1 VFRVGVG
8 RDLRAGEAVAVHDL
22 ALELL
27 DEAPGVEWEF
37 LPEHTPE
44 LSSAAVADFDAIMIW
59 EPGGVT
65 AATLAGADRLR
76 LIARFGMGLDAIDLA
91 ACAARGVMVSV
102 APDSVSTSVPT
113 AAMALLLALAHR
125 IPEKDRL
132 VREGRWDERID
143 YVGRGTFGRT
153 LGVIGIG
160 NVGSAVLRMAVPF
173 GLRLLSFDPH
183 AHSHPHQVPAGV
195 EEVDLATLLGRSDF
209 VLVACP
215 LTVRTRGLIDAEA
228 LATMAP
234 HAYLV
239 NIARGPIVD
248 DIAVAAAIRAGRL
261 AGAAL
266 DVFDPE
272 PIAAGHPL
280 LDLPQTILT
289 PHAAAYTSAS
299 LRRLGATACGAVLA
313 VARGEEPAHLVGA
326 DSRPRPG

>member
-8 RDLRAGEAVAVHDL
+8 RDLRAGEQTAVHDL
-22 ALELL
+22 ALDLL
-27 DEAPGVEWEF
+27 DEAPDVEWEF
-37 LPEHTPE
+37 LAEHTPE
-44 LSSAAVADFDAIMIW
+44 LSPATVAGFDAIMIW

-91 ACAARGVMVSV
+91 ACAAREVMVSV

-132 VREGRWDERID
+132 VREGRWDERFD
-143 YVGRGTFGRT
+143 RVGRGTFGRT
-153 LGVIGIG
+153 LGVIGAG

-173 GLRLLSFDPH
+173 GLQLLSFDPH
-183 AHSHPHQVPAGV
+183 AHSHLHQVPAGV
-195 EEVDLATLLGRSDF
+195 EEVDLATLLGRCDF

-215 LTVRTRGLIDAEA
+215 LTAGTRGLIDREA
-228 LATMAP
+228 LSLMAP

-239 NIARGPIVD
+239 NVARGPIVD
-248 DIAVAAAIRAGRL
+248 DLAVAAAIGEGRL

-272 PIAAGHPL
+272 PMTADHPL

-289 PHAAAYTSAS
+289 PHAASYTSAS
-299 LRRLGATACGAVLA
+299 FRRLGATACGAVLA

-326 DSRPRPG
+326 DPSPRS